1 MQDAAGAA
9 TMRFNAEI
17 LTNLI
22 QSDQL
27 ETEKLIH
34 IVQLMAMPEFDRFFT
49 ALCKIDVER
58 VDTTA
63 MGDCLERFIRTE
75 FDLDE
80 APDQDGA
87 AIVAAG
93 TDHLHHAPFCP
104 PTCPMMH
111 DD

>member
-1 MQDAAGAA
+1 MQDTARAA
-9 TMRFNAEI
+9 TMRVNAEI

-22 QSDQL
+22 QRDQV
-27 ETEKLIH
+27 ETEQLMH
-34 IVQLMAMPEFDRFFT
+34 IVQLMAMPQFNRFFA

-63 MGDCLERFIRTE
+63 MGDCLERFVRRE

-80 APDQDGA
+80 ALAQGGTE
-87 AIVAAG
+87 IVASE